1 MKDYCLNSLTLLK
14 NLVYYNAPSFLSVMS
29 VMSVTFCYNRV
40 IPFVLVMPDG
50 SIFVMTMAE
59 CSQLFMKLG
68 EQKTIS
74 LKKQSRTNNWKK
86 RNMKT
91 TGKFSTQ

>member
-14 NLVYYNAPSFLSVMS
+14 DLVYYNAPSFLSVMS
-29 VMSVTFCYNRV
+29 VTFCYNRV
-40 IPFVLVMPDG
+40 ISFVLVMPDG
-50 SIFVMTMAE
+50 SIFVMTMAD

-74 LKKQSRTNNWKK
+74 MKK
-86 RNMKT
+86 
-91 TGKFSTQ
+91 TGYN